1 MKKEITLTDTWINPE
16 TKEESEIS
24 VQAIVITEQEEQLR
38 NLGIDPHY
46 IDFAMK
52 KQIDLIKE
60 NKNKRYKK

>member
-1 MKKEITLTDTWINPE
+1 MKKKITLTDTWINPE

-24 VQAIVITEQEEQLR
+24 VQAIVTTEQEEQLR

-60 NKNKRYKK
+60 NKNKTYKK

>member
-60 NKNKRYKK
+60 NKNKRYQK